1 MLTSGFKL
9 FMGYALGA
17 LLAAAVY
24 GYTTGGSHLGPLSVG
39 WKGAVGEH
47 IGYAVL
53 LITGAVAGAH
63 SLILIAFRDA
73 DARAAAELLGVE
85 TASAQRPTGQS
96 YWPIIAAFGMGA
108 VALGLVLSP
117 AVFVAG
123 VVALVIVTFEWT
135 MSAWADRATGD
146 PEVNRELRDRI
157 MQPIE
162 VPVGAVLAIIVV
174 PLAASRVFLSVTKF
188 SAVWVATGV
197 AAVVFITAIV
207 LATRP
212 KLSKNVVAGI
222 VLIGGLAFL
231 TGGIVAAAV
240 GTRDIEHHETE
251 HSVDEEHGG
260 DSGQPGDSG
269 GEVGGETSP
278 EEGSGG

>member
-1 MLTSGFKL
+1 MLTTGFKL
-9 FMGYALGA
+9 FMGYCIGA

-24 GYTTGGSHLGPLSVG
+24 GYTTGGSHMGPLSVG

-53 LITGAVAGAH
+53 LITGAVAGAL
-63 SLILIAFRDA
+63 SLVLVAFRDA

-85 TASAQRPTGQS
+85 TASAQRPTGAS
-96 YWPIIAAFGMGA
+96 YWPIVSAFGAGA
-108 VALGLVLSP
+108 VVIGLVLSP

-123 VVALVIVTFEWT
+123 LVLLAIVMFEWM

-157 MQPIE
+157 MSPIE
-162 VPVGAVLAIIVV
+162 VPVGAVLAIVVV
-174 PLAASRVFLSVTKF
+174 PLAASRVFLSVSKF

-197 AAVVFITAIV
+197 AAVVLLAAIV
-207 LATRP
+207 VALRP

-222 VLIGGLAFL
+222 VLV
-231 TGGIVAAAV
+231 GGIAFVTAGIVSAAI
-240 GTRDIEHHETE
+240 GPRDIEHHGTE
-251 HSVDEEHGG
+251 HSVEQGG
-260 DSGQPGDSG
+260 GSG
-269 GEVGGETSP
+269 T